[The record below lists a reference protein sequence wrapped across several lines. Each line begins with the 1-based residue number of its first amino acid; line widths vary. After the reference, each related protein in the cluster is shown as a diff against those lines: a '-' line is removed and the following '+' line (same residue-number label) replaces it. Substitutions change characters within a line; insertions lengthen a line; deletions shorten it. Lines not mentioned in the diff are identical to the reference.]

1 MCKWSGWLACRSPT
15 VPCTNLGLASK
26 ATTYLLAEKGLPF
39 AKALKS
45 LQSWAIYIITEP
57 KAAGACQVQD
67 WLSGLKELIFSCCL
81 KPGRLFKRETSLPL
95 PPTGP
100 SRRHQRT
107 HTTRL
112 WSNLFGTLPDS
123 PRRSDFKNSCRLSTN
138 RLHVLGP

>member
-15 VPCTNLGLASK
+15 APRTNPGLASK
-26 ATTYLLAEKGLPF
+26 ATAYLLAEKGLPF

-45 LQSWAIYIITEP
+45 LHSWSIYIIIEP
-57 KAAGACQVQD
+57 KAAGACQAQD

-81 KPGRLFKRETSLPL
+81 RRARNFIASASPR
-95 PPTGP
+95 P
-100 SRRHQRT
+100 SRCHQRT